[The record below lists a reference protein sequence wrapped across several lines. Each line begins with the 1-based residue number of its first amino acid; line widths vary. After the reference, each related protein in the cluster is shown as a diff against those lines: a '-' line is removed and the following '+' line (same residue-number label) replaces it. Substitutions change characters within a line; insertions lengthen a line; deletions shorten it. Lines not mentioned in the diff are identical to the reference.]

1 MMMAAKRNDT
11 AFNHTGEPIDI
22 NPDTFTNVRGDLI
35 FCGINAIIWL
45 VVLVMLE
52 SCKFKHKTNK
62 VSGQDQS
69 LDQDVLLEQNRI
81 YQGCDDF
88 VQIENFSKHYTSACG
103 RRNYKAVKNLCLAV
117 DVG

>member
-1 MMMAAKRNDT
+1 MMAAKRNDT

-52 SCKFKHKTNK
+52 SC
-62 VSGQDQS
+62 
-69 LDQDVLLEQNRI
+69 
-81 YQGCDDF
+81 
-88 VQIENFSKHYTSACG
+88 
-103 RRNYKAVKNLCLAV
+103 
-117 DVG
+117 